1 MQLVASNVAFAGRD
15 SWVVAVAYQDQS
27 GVQATVGQMAFFGA
41 VPWFPIL
48 ADQDGR
54 AIQSYGL
61 VNGAYYNPAVFV
73 IDPNRTILWKYI
85 STNDQ
90 DRPTGAMIASHLP

>member
-1 MQLVASNVAFAGRD
+1 MGLVASNTAFAGRD
-15 SWVVAVAYQDQS
+15 AWVMAVGYQDQS
-27 GVQATVGQMAFFGA
+27 GVQATVGRMAFFGA

-54 AIQSYGL
+54 VIQSYGL
-61 VNGAYYNPAVFV
+61 ANGSYFNPAVFIV
-73 IDPNRTILWKYI
+73 DANRAIVWKYI
-85 STNDQ
+85 SANDM